1 MTAASSPGNWHTRLS
16 QLWRNRVQNC
26 GFLLIGFGARGTKR
40 DPVHGPPRPREP
52 AGGGSE
58 GCNRPNSAV
67 IVSACRRQRCPPR
80 CHPTDSRPAW
90 PCGTPLQLRRANG
103 WAIPYFG
110 KNKIVLRAGLRHSA
124 LPPRSPLWRSCSWAT
139 LVFRCR
145 RPSPTPCRFGRLT
158 TRPGGRLRSRLAA
171 PLRGEHHGRLRT
183 ARPTSNARP
192 AAIRP
197 IDPGSGVDVSPGEYE
212 RVPSI
217 AKLV

>member
-1 MTAASSPGNWHTRLS
+1 MRGTPSFSPVGSARISPARAAPADGCSIPGTPPNCRASKEALDVFGKRLVVKREGNGVNPAAASNPRNWHTCFS

-103 WAIPYFG
+103 WAIPDRKSTRLNSSHLGISY
-110 KNKIVLRAGLRHSA
+110 A
-124 LPPRSPLWRSCSWAT
+124 
-139 LVFRCR
+139 VFC
-145 RPSPTPCRFGRLT
+145 L
-158 TRPGGRLRSRLAA
+158 
-171 PLRGEHHGRLRT
+171 
-183 ARPTSNARP
+183 
-192 AAIRP
+192 
-197 IDPGSGVDVSPGEYE
+197 
-212 RVPSI
+212 
-217 AKLV
+217 K